1 MQFPKQLVVLKTARS
16 GWLARVFLIGIG
28 IILLTS
34 SGIYYTY
41 GAVTKSNLKDLIHTK
56 DRPSTIGA
64 AVKAVVSDQDS
75 ETERKQLAASIMN
88 KAAPTILPPMDKIN
102 DTVKIFGSKV
112 SKPTETTLS
121 DSGKMAPDN
130 FNDSTDSST
139 STDTLGAIISRTL
152 DTSNES
158 TEKLTTELKPVL
170 EAPTFEKTTGSD
182 SEQDKKPPDVEETNS
197 VKKHDHS
204 EPANSGSLKTQ
215 VATEENTVA
224 ILLQENTRQT
234 VFLFPTDP
242 VLREKAVAYYPP
254 GHFGLEENSLPATK
268 ISVFGI
274 GVRSAVQELEIL
286 FVEDSLQW
294 ETPKWVV
301 GHIPTTANPSQQGQ
315 GWYFGHLE
323 SPIHGE
329 GNVFLRLP
337 EIPSLLANEESIYVV
352 LESSKRKYLYEV
364 YKTDIVYQD
373 DLQITDSGNYDI
385 TLVTC
390 VPRFYYDH
398 RLLVTAAL
406 VGVSE
411 P

>member
-1 MQFPKQLVVLKTARS
+1 LQFPKQPVVLKTARS
-16 GWLARVFLIGIG
+16 GWLARIFLIGIG

-34 SGIYYTY
+34 SGIYYAY

-56 DRPSTIGA
+56 DRPSTIGGT
-64 AVKAVVSDQDS
+64 VETVLSNQDS
-75 ETERKQLAASIMN
+75 ETERKQSASSIMN
-88 KAAPTILPPMDKIN
+88 KAAPTILPPKDKIN
-102 DTVKIFGSKV
+102 DTVRTLGSKV
-112 SKPTETTLS
+112 SKPPETTLS
-121 DSGKMAPDN
+121 NNGKITRDN
-130 FNDSTDSST
+130 FNDSRNASAST
-139 STDTLGAIISRTL
+139 GTLGAITSRTL

-158 TEKLTTELKPVL
+158 AEKLTTKLKSVL
-170 EAPTFEKTTGSD
+170 EMPTFEKTTGSNA
-182 SEQDKKPPDVEETNS
+182 EQDNKPPDVEETNS
-197 VKKHDHS
+197 VKKQDDS
-204 EPANSGSLKTQ
+204 EPANSGNLKIQ
-215 VATEENTVA
+215 VATEATS
-224 ILLQENTRQT
+224 LLQENTRQT
-234 VFLFPTDP
+234 VFLFPPDP
-242 VLREKAVAYYPP
+242 VLSEKTVAYYPP
-254 GHFGLEENSLPATK
+254 SHFDLDGNSLPATK

-274 GVRSAVQELEIL
+274 GIRSTVQELEIL

-411 P
+411 PWN